1 MAKTKPTKTK
11 STKANIGKPK
21 SGKAVPIRETDLYAP
36 VKRLLEGQG
45 YEVKGEV
52 GAADVVACRSSEDPV
67 IVELK
72 TGFSLSLF
80 HQAVERQAISDVVYV
95 AVPRGSGRAFQ
106 RSLASNITLCR
117 RLGVGLMLIR
127 LKDGFVEVKCDPA
140 PYRPRKSKRK
150 SARLLKEF
158 AKRVGDPNTGGATRK
173 GLMTAYRQDALR
185 CVLVLAEK
193 GPTKASDVA
202 KATGV
207 EKARRLMADDHY
219 GWFERVA
226 DAGVGHYGLTPKG
239 KQALDDYADAIAV
252 LADEMRSVPIAA

>member
-1 MAKTKPTKTK
+1 MANGTIK
-11 STKANIGKPK
+11 
-21 SGKAVPIRETDLYAP
+21 ETDLYAP
-36 VKRLLEGQG
+36 IKQLLEGQG
-45 YEVKGEV
+45 YVVKGEV
-52 GAADVVACRSSEDPV
+52 GAADVVACRGDEDPL

-80 HQAVERQAISDVVYV
+80 HQAIERQTISDVVYV
-95 AVPRGSGRAFQ
+95 AVPHGSGPLFQ
-106 RSLASNITLCR
+106 KSLANNSALAR
-117 RLGVGLMLIR
+117 RLGIGLITVR
-127 LKDGFVEVKCDPA
+127 LKDGLVEIHADPA

-185 CVLVLAEK
+185 CVGVLNK
-193 GPTKASDVA
+193 QGPIKAAKVA
-202 KATGV
+202 KAAGV

-226 DAGVGHYGLTPKG
+226 PGIYQLTPNG
-239 KQALDDYADAIAV
+239 EQAVADYGDA
-252 LADEMRSVPIAA
+252 LASLTAPPVAASRKNKRDKVATKPKAEPVS

>member
-1 MAKTKPTKTK
+1 MVKDSIK
-11 STKANIGKPK
+11 
-21 SGKAVPIRETDLYAP
+21 ETDLYLP
-36 VKRLLEGQG
+36 VKRLLEEQG
-45 YEVKGEV
+45 YVVKSEV
-52 GAADVVACRSSEDPV
+52 GPADVIGCRGDEDPV

-80 HQAVERQAISDVVYV
+80 HQAIERQAISDVVYI
-95 AVPRGSGRAFQ
+95 AVPRGSGRAYQ
-106 RSLASNITLCR
+106 KSLANNQTLAR
-117 RLGVGLMLIR
+117 RLGIGLMTVR
-127 LKDGFVEVKCDPA
+127 LKDGLVEIHFDPA

-150 SARLLKEF
+150 STRLLREF

-185 CVLVLAEK
+185 CLGVLHAQ
-193 GPTKASDVA
+193 GPTKAADVA

-226 DAGVGHYGLTPKG
+226 TGIYQLTPNG
-239 KQALDDYADAIAV
+239 EQAVTDYADAIAG
-252 LADEMRSVPIAA
+252 LTSTPKAAKAGKQRHAAASTSESVAEAEAA